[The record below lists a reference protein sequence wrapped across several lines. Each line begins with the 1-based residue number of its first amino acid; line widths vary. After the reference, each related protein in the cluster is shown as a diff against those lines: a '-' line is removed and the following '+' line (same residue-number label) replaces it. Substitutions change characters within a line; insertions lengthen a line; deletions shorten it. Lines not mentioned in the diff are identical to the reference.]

1 MLSVGGGGVGPNMSN
16 KSIIGEG
23 DERLP
28 NGLNKLYNVKGY
40 YFSSNAEY
48 SQHAG
53 GIIDVPLAQTGEGIV
68 ECELLKWFLV
78 VDDSTVPF
86 NDSDAS
92 VVSDGSKSD
101 EHKLELR
108 KSHANDNL
116 STPVVRS
123 LAKQH
128 EKGIIDDKPAFNP
141 TSIEPMSGPEE
152 QLQEMAESLYH
163 DKIFSQRAYQR
174 AMVRSMTT
182 IASVPHF
189 RYVEEIN
196 CDGLMKLKSAFQK
209 ENIDPD
215 IKFTFLPVLIKSLS
229 MALTTHPL
237 VNSTFNLENYEVTLK
252 GSHNIG
258 IAMATPS
265 SKYG

>member
-1 MLSVGGGGVGPNMSN
+1 MRTPQMVCPRFCMLLVG
-16 KSIIGEG
+16 E
-23 DERLP
+23 
-28 NGLNKLYNVKGY
+28 
-40 YFSSNAEY
+40 
-48 SQHAG
+48 
-53 GIIDVPLAQTGEGIV
+53 T
-68 ECELLKWFLV
+68 LLQLV
-78 VDDSTVPF
+78 VDDFAVPF

-116 STPVVRS
+116 STPAVRS

-128 EKGIIDDKPAFNP
+128 GIDLAYVTGSGKHGRILKEDVLKYGVEKGIIDDKPAFNP

-152 QLQEMAESLYH
+152 QLQETAESLYH

-182 IASVPHF
+182 AASVPHF
-189 RYVEEIN
+189 HYVEEIN
-196 CDGLMKLKSAFQK
+196 CDGLMKLKLAFQK

-215 IKFTFLPVLIKSLS
+215 IKFTFLPMLINSLS
-229 MALTTHPL
+229 SVHLCC
-237 VNSTFNLENYEVTLK
+237 NL
-252 GSHNIG
+252 IF
-258 IAMATPS
+258 
-265 SKYG
+265 